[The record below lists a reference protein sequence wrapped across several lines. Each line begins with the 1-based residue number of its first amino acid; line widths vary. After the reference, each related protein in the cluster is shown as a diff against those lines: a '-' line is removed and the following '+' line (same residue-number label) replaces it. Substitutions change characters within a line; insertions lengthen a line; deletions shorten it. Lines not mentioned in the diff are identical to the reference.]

1 MTEDEL
7 RTALSDAQALAVTI
21 WGEARSESIEGKV
34 AVGNVV
40 RNRMATRFA
49 TMKGICL
56 ADRQFSCWNR
66 DGSANH
72 TRVLQAAEQLLT
84 PDRPMFDAS
93 LRECLFIAQG
103 IIGGALTDNTFNATH
118 YFVASMKSPPTWAR
132 GHTPVVTIGAHVFFT
147 GIA

>member
-1 MTEDEL
+1 MTEDEI
-7 RTALSDAQALAVTI
+7 RAALSDTQALAVTI
-21 WGEARSESIEGKV
+21 WGEARSESLDGKV

-40 RNRMATRFA
+40 RNRMATRSA
-49 TMKGICL
+49 TVKAICL
-56 ADRQFSCWNR
+56 ADRQFSCWNQ

-72 TRVLQAAEQLLT
+72 HRVVQAAEQLLT

-103 IIGGALTDNTFNATH
+103 IVGGALTDNVFNATH
-118 YFVASMKSPPTWAR
+118 YFVAAMKPPPMWAS
-132 GHTPVVTIGAHVFFT
+132 GHTPVATIGAHVFFA